1 MRKLPTVLLVE
12 DNDDDVLLFCR
23 GLRRRSIRATPQ
35 VIRDGHEAI
44 RYLQG
49 EGLYGDRSAYPLPG
63 VVILE
68 LHLPGSS
75 GLAILR
81 WIRKQPPLVGLPV
94 IVFTGTDR
102 GCSIHEAMQ
111 NGADT
116 YLLKG
121 HDTEGLL
128 HLLEQADLTWTARE
142 TKGTLDEL

>member
-23 GLRRRSIRATPQ
+23 GLKRRSIRARPQ
-35 VIRDGHEAI
+35 VIRDGREAI

-49 EGLYGDRSAYPLPG
+49 EGRYVDRSAYPLPG
-63 VVILE
+63 VVILD

-75 GLAILR
+75 GLVILR
-81 WIRKQPPLVGLPV
+81 WIRKQPTLAGLPV
-94 IVFTGTDR
+94 IVFTGTDG
-102 GCSIHEAMQ
+102 GCSIHEAMK

-121 HDTEGLL
+121 HDMDGLL
-128 HLLEQADLTWTARE
+128 HLLEQADLAWTARE
-142 TKGTLDEL
+142 TKGTLEET